1 MLIPTI
7 EQQQGYYGCSLTG
20 YQDTLL
26 ANEGTQIYAKTY
38 IEGATDFIFGQRAQ
52 AWFEQ
57 CTIGVVAASKG
68 WVTASGRSSDDAGW
82 YVINKSRVGAAPG
95 NSVKD
100 GAYYLG
106 RPWRN
111 YARVVFQQTEMS
123 KVINGA
129 GWSVWNEGDERTDKV
144 YFAESG
150 NTGAGAS
157 GSRAPFSKKIAS
169 PVKIETVLGA
179 GYASAKYVDAKY
191 LK

>member
-1 MLIPTI
+1 M
-7 EQQQGYYGCSLTG
+7 
-20 YQDTLL
+20 
-26 ANEGTQIYAKTY
+26 
-38 IEGATDFIFGQRAQ
+38 
-52 AWFEQ
+52 
-57 CTIGVVAASKG
+57 AASKG

-123 KVINGA
+123 KVINAA
-129 GWSVWNEGDERTDKV
+129 GWSVWNEGNERTDKV

-150 NTGAGAS
+150 NTGGGAS
-157 GSRAPFSKKIAS
+157 GSRAPFSKKISS